1 MSANQTTAAR
11 VSPARRAVSRGL
23 GRLLEE
29 NGPLVMVVAAFGLVM
44 LLALRN
50 ALTIDGWMALASGRE
65 IAQHGLPT
73 HDTLTVWTHGQRW
86 IDQQWLAQFLLYRL
100 WQAGGI
106 KLVLLIHALLATGA
120 LAGAAAAA
128 RRLGGS
134 ARTTTWV
141 CLPVMAA
148 YYPEAGVL
156 RPQTFAYPLF
166 VAVLALLALDARKSS
181 NRVFLVLPLL
191 VLWANLHGSV
201 ILGAALVT
209 AAAALRTAEFV
220 KAGDRGAAAWSVAL
234 AGGAWLSILA
244 SPYALR
250 LPSYYDTILAGGN
263 LGHFVTEWAPTT
275 LSASTAPVYLLILAG
290 VWLIGRTGS
299 RTTGFEKLAFLGASL
314 LAFDAVRN
322 TAWLGL
328 TALVVLPVLVD
339 GLRRPVEEPRR
350 LNRLLATVVVS
361 GVAVGFL
368 GVAAKPDDWFI
379 GGFPPGAGS
388 AAVTAARGGHVFA
401 TSRYADWLLWTQPS
415 LRGRV
420 AFDARYE
427 LLSSAQVKRLADVQA
442 ARGKW
447 QRTLADDRVVVLDRR
462 DDTTL
467 RNALA
472 ATHDFRAVARSGNVV
487 VLARIAKP
495 W

>member
-1 MSANQTTAAR
+1 MSANQTTAAL
-11 VSPARRAVSRGL
+11 VSPARRAVTRWL

-29 NGPLVMVVAAFGLVM
+29 NGLLVMVIAAFGLVM

-73 HDTLTVWTHGQRW
+73 HDALAVWTHGQRW
-86 IDQQWLAQFLLYRL
+86 IDQQWLAQLLLYRL
-100 WQAGGI
+100 WQVGGI
-106 KLVLLIHALLATGA
+106 KLALLIHAVLATAA
-120 LAGAAAAA
+120 LAGAAAVA

-166 VAVLALLALDARKSS
+166 VAVLALLALDARKHS

-209 AAAALRTAEFV
+209 AAAALRTAAFV
-220 KAGDRGAAAWSVAL
+220 KAGERIAAAGSIAL
-234 AGGAWLSILA
+234 AGGAWLCILA
-244 SPYALR
+244 SPYALH

-263 LGHFVTEWAPTT
+263 LSHFVTEWAPTT
-275 LSASTAPVYLLILAG
+275 LTASTAPVYLLILAG
-290 VWLIGRTGS
+290 VWLIGRSGS
-299 RTTGFEKLAFLGASL
+299 RATGFDKLAFLGVSL

-339 GLRRPVEEPRR
+339 GLRGPVEEPRR
-350 LNRLLATVVVS
+350 LNRMLATVMIC
-361 GVAVGFL
+361 GIAVGFL
-368 GVAAKPDDWFI
+368 GVAAKPDDWFT
-379 GGFPPGAGS
+379 GGFPSQAGI
-388 AAVTAARGGHVFA
+388 AAASAARGGDVFA

-442 ARGKW
+442 AHGTW
-447 QRTLADDRVVVLDRR
+447 QRTLAADRVVVLDRR

-467 RNALA
+467 QKALA
-472 ATHDFRAVARSGNVV
+472 ATHQFRTVARSGSVV
-487 VLARIAKP
+487 VLARTP
-495 W
+495 

>member
-11 VSPARRAVSRGL
+11 VAPARRAVSRRV

-73 HDTLTVWTHGQRW
+73 HDALAVWTHGQRW
-86 IDQQWLAQFLLYRL
+86 IDQQWLAQLLLYRL

-106 KLVLLIHALLATGA
+106 KLALLIHALLATAA
-120 LAGAAAAA
+120 LAGAATAA

-166 VAVLALLALDARKSS
+166 VAVFALLALDARKRSR
-181 NRVFLVLPLL
+181 RVFLVLPLL

-201 ILGAALVT
+201 ILGAGFVT
-209 AAAALRTAEFV
+209 AAAALRTAELL
-220 KAGDRGAAAWSVAL
+220 KLGDRAAAACSIAL
-234 AGGAWLSILA
+234 AGGALLSVLA
-244 SPYALR
+244 SPYALH

-263 LGHFVTEWAPTT
+263 LSHFVTEWAPTT
-275 LSASTAPVYLLILAG
+275 LTASTAAVYLLILAG
-290 VWLIGRTGS
+290 VWLIGRTGP
-299 RTTGFEKLAFLGASL
+299 RITGFEKVAFLGAAL

-328 TALVVLPVLVD
+328 TALVVLPVLID

-350 LNRLLATVVVS
+350 LNRMLATVLIC
-361 GVAVGFL
+361 GVGVGFF
-368 GVAAKPDDWFI
+368 GVAAKPNDWFTA
-379 GGFPPGAGS
+379 GFPS
-388 AAVTAARGGHVFA
+388 AAGNATVAAAQGGDVFA
-401 TSRYADWLLWTQPS
+401 TSRYADWLLWTQPV

-427 LLSSAQVKRLADVQA
+427 LLSSAQVKRLADVQD
-442 ARGKW
+442 ARGMW
-447 QRTLADDRVVVLDRR
+447 QRTLAGDRVVLLDRR
-462 DDTTL
+462 DDATL
-467 RNALA
+467 HDALA
-472 ATHDFRAVARSGNVV
+472 ATHAFRTVVRTGNVI
-487 VLARIAKP
+487 VLARTAK
-495 W
+495 